1 MVKTLDSKYYDDPKN
16 DSGMYGVFPFELSP
30 FQKFAI
36 DAIASGNHSLSCV
49 PTGSGKTLPA
59 IFAIM
64 HFTGGN
70 IHLTYKGSIKP
81 KILRVHTKV
90 SIT

>member
-1 MVKTLDSKYYDDPKN
+1 MVKILDDKYYEDPKN
-16 DSGMYGVFPFELSP
+16 DSGLYKTFPFELSQ

-59 IFAIM
+59 LFAIKY
-64 HFTGGN
+64 FTGIG
-70 IHLTYKGSIKP
+70 IK
-81 KILRVHTKV
+81 KKV
-90 SIT
+90 IYTSPIKA

>member
-36 DAIASGNHSLSCV
+36 DAIASGNHSLSCDRV
-49 PTGSGKTLPA
+49 RKN
-59 IFAIM
+59 
-64 HFTGGN
+64 FTSN
-70 IHLTYKGSIKP
+70 IRYHAFHRS
-81 KILRVHTKV
+81 H
-90 SIT
+90 